1 MALVLLDLYTNLV
14 IILDVLTGNEQV
26 INIFI
31 N

>member
-1 MALVLLDLYTNLV
+1 MALLLLDLYTNLV